1 MSSAIP
7 ALKAA
12 LRDVARDLWPDAQTY
27 RAVPPIDKPRDLAVI
42 GDARA
47 TITRPTTGGASR
59 SREES
64 AEVELIVSCYR
75 PVGLDRLDDDGVQ
88 LVASMAAWA
97 MLDQL
102 HNWLRIRGN
111 ETLGGV
117 CRDAWVSETEDH
129 DYPLLTDDGLLA
141 GRCTD
146 ITITI
151 TAATRI

>member
-1 MSSAIP
+1 MSSAVP

-12 LRDVARDLWPDAQTY
+12 LREVAVQLWPNAKTY
-27 RAVPPIDKPRDLAVI
+27 RAVPQLDKPADLAVI
-42 GDARA
+42 GDART
-47 TITRPTTGGASR
+47 TISRPTTGGAKR

-64 AEVELIVSCYR
+64 AEVDLIVSCYR
-75 PVGLDRLDDDGVQ
+75 PLSLDGMDDDGVQ

-97 MLDQL
+97 MVDKL
-102 HNWLRIRGN
+102 HDYLRKRGN

-117 CRDAWVSETEDH
+117 CRDAWVSDTKDS
-129 DYPLLTDDGLLA
+129 DYALTDDGLVA
-141 GRCTD
+141 GRCCD